1 MFMTTD
7 FPERLAATTRDLLF
21 PPLTPAGGASR
32 TESALRAAD
41 AGWRALL
48 YDAEDTLASSLHS
61 METLARSFCEVD
73 DTLAG
78 DLGRHL

>member
-1 MFMTTD
+1 MMTD

-48 YDAEDTLASSLHS
+48 DDAEDTLASSLHS
-61 METLARSFCEVD
+61 IKTLAQSFHEVD
-73 DTLAG
+73 DTLDT